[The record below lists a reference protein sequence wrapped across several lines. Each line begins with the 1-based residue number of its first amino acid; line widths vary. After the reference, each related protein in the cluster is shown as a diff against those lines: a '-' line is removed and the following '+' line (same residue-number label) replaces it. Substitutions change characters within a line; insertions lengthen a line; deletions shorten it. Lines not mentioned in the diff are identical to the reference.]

1 LNLSLQILLFFAL
14 LIVLA
19 KSAGDLAA
27 RFGFPVVLGELF
39 VGLLLGPT
47 FIDIFQHFSPSAL
60 AEAGDPT
67 LPGIAKVLA
76 NLGAVV
82 LMFLAGLETDI
93 EMMKKAVG
101 SAFWSACG
109 GVILPLVG
117 GALLSHAV
125 GFRWAEAIF
134 IGTILT
140 ATSVSITA
148 QTLMNMNELR
158 SRAGSTILGAAVID
172 DVLGLVILS
181 FVTASE
187 AGKHAGSLPGLAGV
201 LPVIGRVTGF
211 LILGLFLGPVLVRAI
226 FKRASR
232 LQGPHSLTAIA
243 FAVAL
248 GLAFLAE
255 YIGGMAAITGAYL
268 AGYLIAANAHVEE
281 VVRDVRSLTHTF
293 FAPVFLVSIGLAINA
308 RAIGGE
314 IGFFLL
320 ILLIAIVG
328 KVVGCG
334 AGAWMSGFGGRES
347 LVVGVGMIPRGEV
360 GLITASLGW
369 SVGIIS
375 TPVYSLMVVMVL
387 VTTLITPV
395 MLRMVHPWESPV
407 PEGVPEI
414 APEADTTG

>member
-1 LNLSLQILLFFAL
+1 Q
-14 LIVLA
+14 
-19 KSAGDLAA
+19 
-27 RFGFPVVLGELF
+27 
-39 VGLLLGPT
+39 
-47 FIDIFQHFSPSAL
+47 
-60 AEAGDPT
+60 
-67 LPGIAKVLA
+67 VLA

-82 LMFLAGLETDI
+82 LMFLAGLESDI

-101 SAFWSACG
+101 PAFWSACG
-109 GVILPLVG
+109 GVVFPLVG
-117 GALLSHAV
+117 GALLLHAV

-187 AGKHAGSLPGLAGV
+187 AGKHAGSLPGMAGV

-211 LILGLFLGPVLVRAI
+211 LILGLLLGPALVRAI

-308 RAIGGE
+308 RAVGGE
-314 IGFFLL
+314 VGFFLL

-328 KVVGCG
+328 KVVGSG

-369 SVGIIS
+369 SAGIIS
-375 TPVYSLMVVMVL
+375 TSVYSLMVVMVL

-395 MLRMVHPWESPV
+395 MLRMFHPWESPV
-407 PEGVPEI
+407 SEEIPEI
-414 APEADTTG
+414 EVQADTTG

>member
-1 LNLSLQILLFFAL
+1 MTLSLQILLFFAL

-19 KSAGDLAA
+19 KSFGDLAA
-27 RFGFPVVLGELF
+27 RFGFPVVLGELML
-39 VGLLLGPT
+39 GLILGPT
-47 FIDIFQHFSPSAL
+47 FIDIFRLFEPGSLST
-60 AEAGDPT
+60 AGDPS

-93 EMMKKAVG
+93 PMMKKAVG
-101 SAFWSACG
+101 PAFWSACG
-109 GVILPLVG
+109 GVILPLAG
-117 GALLSHAV
+117 GAIVGHAM
-125 GFRWAEAIF
+125 GLGWAAAIF

-172 DVLGLVILS
+172 DVLGLIILS
-181 FVTASE
+181 FVTASQ
-187 AGKHAGSLPGLAGV
+187 AGSHPGASHESGGILM
-201 LPVIGRVTGF
+201 VIGRVTGF
-211 LILGLFLGPVLVRAI
+211 LVLGLLLGPGLVRAV

-243 FAVAL
+243 FALAL
-248 GLAFLAE
+248 GFAFLAE
-255 YIGGMAAITGAYL
+255 YLGGMAAITGAYL
-268 AGYLIAANAHVEE
+268 AGFLIASHAHDEE

-293 FAPVFLVSIGLAINA
+293 FAPIFLVSIGLAINA
-308 RAIGGE
+308 RSAGTA
-314 IGFFLL
+314 IGFFLV
-320 ILLIAIVG
+320 ILVVAVVG

-334 AGAWMSGFGGRES
+334 LGAWASGFGGRES

-369 SVGIIS
+369 SAGIIA
-375 TPVYSLMVVMVL
+375 TPTYTLMVVMVL

-395 MLRMVHPWESPV
+395 LLRLVYPWESPV
-407 PEGVPEI
+407 TSSLPEI

>member
-1 LNLSLQILLFFAL
+1 VDLSLQILLFFAI

-19 KSAGDLAA
+19 KAFGDLAA
-27 RFGFPVVLGELF
+27 RFGFPVVLGELL
-39 VGLLLGPT
+39 VGLILGPT
-47 FIDIFQHFSPSAL
+47 FLGVLRVFDAGGAASPG
-60 AEAGDPT
+60 EPT

-93 EMMKKAVG
+93 PMMKKAVG
-101 SAFWSACG
+101 PAFWAACG
-109 GVILPLVG
+109 GVLLPMGG
-117 GALLSHAV
+117 GALLGHQM
-125 GFRWAEAIF
+125 GFGWAESIF

-181 FVTASE
+181 FVTASA
-187 AGKHAGSLPGLAGV
+187 AGKHAAVAHESSSILLV
-201 LPVIGRVTGF
+201 VGRVTGF
-211 LILGLFLGPVLVRAI
+211 LVLGLFLGPYLVRAV

-232 LQGPHSLTAIA
+232 LQGPHSHTAVA
-243 FAVAL
+243 FALAMTM
-248 GLAFLAE
+248 AFLAE

-268 AGYLIAANAHVEE
+268 AGYLIAAHSHDEE

-293 FAPVFLVSIGLAINA
+293 FAPIFLVSIGLSINA
-308 RAIGGE
+308 RSAAGQ
-314 IGFFLL
+314 IGFFLA
-320 ILLIAIVG
+320 ILAIAIVG

-334 AGAWMSGFGGRES
+334 LGAFACGFGSKES

-369 SVGIIS
+369 TAGIIS
-375 TPVYSLMVVMVL
+375 SSVYTLMVVMVL

-395 MLRMVHPWESPV
+395 VLRLLYPWEAPV
-407 PEGVPEI
+407 PSSVPAIE
-414 APEADTTG
+414 PEADTTG